1 MVLNLDHSPVAVVTV
16 QKAIVLTFMDKAS
29 SLSFYETLVVRTVSR
44 EFRYPAVVRLNQYK
58 NIPYKGVL
66 LNRAN
71 LFRRDS
77 NECQYCGSKKQL
89 TIDHIIPRS
98 KGGKTNWTNLIT
110 ACHRCNVVKGDKTPE
125 QAGMQMKSEPF
136 RPTLG
141 FFLAEYAERH
151 AEEWIPFLEL
161 RTV

>member
-1 MVLNLDHSPVAVVTV
+1 
-16 QKAIVLTFMDKAS
+16 MDKAS